1 MTEDSLRGFQSS
13 DVGLTAVN
21 QTTLWRQLVVV
32 IPGPAV
38 TPPDTMNAIT
48 FALSAAIGVTAFV
61 GKSNSAPAK
70 FGAIQ
75 RPTLTC
81 RRWLNMGKPQQVAI
95 AMF

>member
-1 MTEDSLRGFQSS
+1 
-13 DVGLTAVN
+13 
-21 QTTLWRQLVVV
+21 
-32 IPGPAV
+32 
-38 TPPDTMNAIT
+38 MNAIT

-61 GKSNSAPAK
+61 GKINSAPAK

-81 RRWLNMGKPQQVAI
+81 RPWLNMGKPQKVAI